1 MLVAVVAMVVA
12 LAVQVVLAVQI
23 AQAVQT
29 IIVLYA
35 HVAQVVI
42 NALTV
47 KPVIHNVTQ
56 IINSLLIDTNVRQC
70 NFYKIRK

>member
-1 MLVAVVAMVVA
+1 MLVAVVVQIV

-29 IIVLYA
+29 IIVLDV
-35 HVAQVVI
+35 HVAQIVI

-47 KPVIHNVTQ
+47 KLVIHNVIQ

-70 NFYKIRK
+70 NFYKI